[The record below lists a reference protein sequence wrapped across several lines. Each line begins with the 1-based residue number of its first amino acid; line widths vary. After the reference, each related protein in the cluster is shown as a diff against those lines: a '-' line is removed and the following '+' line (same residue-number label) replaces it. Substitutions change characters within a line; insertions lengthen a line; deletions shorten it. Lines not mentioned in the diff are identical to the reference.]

1 MKIIITGAT
10 GMVGSE
16 VVRQALADNA
26 IHQVTAI
33 VRKPLSIDHPKLR
46 TIIHKDFL
54 NYKILADTFREND
67 ACLWCLGISQ
77 NQVNEHQYIVIT
89 YEYAVAAAKAMLE
102 VNPAISFLFLSGDG
116 ANSEEKG
123 RFLFGRV
130 KGRTENALLK
140 MPFKRLFIAR
150 PAGIAPVHKTT
161 GLTLTLKLQY
171 FLVGL
176 MKHITPSYVISSVS
190 LAKALLHITKN
201 GSDKTILSYKDL
213 NKIAKK
219 IP

>member
-1 MKIIITGAT
+1 
-10 GMVGSE
+10 MVGSE
-16 VVRQALADNA
+16 VVRQALVDNA
-26 IHQVTAI
+26 IRQVTAI
-33 VRKPLSIDHPKLR
+33 VRKPLNFDHPKLK

-54 NYKILADTFREND
+54 NYKALSDTFREND

-77 NQVNEHQYIVIT
+77 NQVNEHQYVVIT
-89 YEYAVAAAKAMLE
+89 YEYAVSAAKAMLE
-102 VNPAISFLFLSGDG
+102 INPSISFLFLSGDG
-116 ANSEEKG
+116 ASSTEKS

-150 PAGIAPVHKTT
+150 PAGIVPVHKATDQT
-161 GLTLTLKLQY
+161 ILLKLQY
-171 FLVGL
+171 FFVG
-176 MKHITPSYVISSVS
+176 MMQYITPSYVITSTS
-190 LAKALLHITKN
+190 LAKALLHIIKN
-201 GSDKTILSYKDL
+201 GADKSILSYKDL

>member
-1 MKIIITGAT
+1 
-10 GMVGSE
+10 MVGSE
-16 VVRQALADNA
+16 VVRQALVDKA
-26 IHQVTAI
+26 IQQVTAI
-33 VRKPLSIDHPKLR
+33 VRKPLNIDHPKLK

-54 NYKILADTFREND
+54 NYKALSDTFKDND

-77 NQVNEHQYIVIT
+77 NQVNEHQYVVIT

-102 VNPAISFLFLSGDG
+102 VNPSISFLFLSGDG
-116 ANSEEKG
+116 ASSNEKS

-150 PAGIAPVHKTT
+150 PAGIVPVHKASDQ
-161 GLTLTLKLQY
+161 TLLLKFQY
-171 FLVGL
+171 FIVGL
-176 MKHITPSYVISSVS
+176 MQYITPSYVITSVA
-190 LAKALLHITKN
+190 LAKALLHIVKN
-201 GSDKTILSYKDL
+201 GSDKSILSYKDL